1 MLLALAGRVTWGMG
15 RWAVGLWVMVMVM
28 VMGHGHG
35 SWAVGHGAPV

>member
-28 VMGHGHG
+28 GHG
-35 SWAVGHGAPV
+35 SWAWVMGMGHGAPV